1 MLASVGFDLL
11 VIAKPELWWARR
23 MPRWLLGLPCEMD
36 GVGRLNA
43 GQKLNAVFVA
53 VTSVALA
60 ITGLIPW
67 IVWQCPGLVMTGE
80 PAGRAMIAGS
90 RRWRSVMSDR
100 VRLHRFTGRGFELL
114 EIPVVQER
122 PLALYVN
129 GQELVTL
136 LCTPSKLDA
145 LVVGF
150 LAFEGLIRGLDD
162 IRGLTILEG
171 EGYADVELS
180 SEFVP
185 PRRRVYTSGC
195 GGGITFSLESRESA
209 ARWDDSAV
217 DPASLFPLLRQLYL
231 EAHGYRESRGIHAA
245 ALADG
250 EKLLIVTE
258 DVGRHNAIDKV
269 CGEAMLRGVPTEGKI
284 LLATG
289 RISSEMLRKGAHM
302 GTPIVVS
309 RTSATTLSIQ
319 LAKRLG
325 LTLIG
330 YVRGDSFYVYSHPER
345 LVLLKPAPPP
355 VLAR

>member
-1 MLASVGFDLL
+1 
-11 VIAKPELWWARR
+11 
-23 MPRWLLGLPCEMD
+23 
-36 GVGRLNA
+36 
-43 GQKLNAVFVA
+43 
-53 VTSVALA
+53 
-60 ITGLIPW
+60 
-67 IVWQCPGLVMTGE
+67 
-80 PAGRAMIAGS
+80 
-90 RRWRSVMSDR
+90 MSTR
-100 VRLHRFTGRGFELL
+100 VRLHRFSGHRFEPL
-114 EIPVVQER
+114 EISVVQER

-136 LCTPSKLDA
+136 LCTPSKLEA

-150 LAFEGLIRGLDD
+150 LAFEGIIDSLEDLRS
-162 IRGLTILEG
+162 LTVLEG
-171 EGYADVELS
+171 EGFVDVRLTG
-180 SEFVP
+180 EFVP

-195 GGGITFSLESRESA
+195 GGGITFSLETHRSA
-209 ARWDDSAV
+209 AQWDNSAV
-217 DPASLFPLLRQLYL
+217 EPASLFPLFRELYA
-231 EAHGYRESRGIHAA
+231 EAHAYRESRGIHAA
-245 ALADG
+245 ALAEG

-269 CGEAMLRGVPTEGKI
+269 CGEAMLRGIPTTGKI

-309 RTSATTLSIQ
+309 RTSATTLSID

-345 LVLLKPAPPP
+345 LVVAQASP
-355 VLAR
+355 VLSR

>member
-1 MLASVGFDLL
+1 
-11 VIAKPELWWARR
+11 
-23 MPRWLLGLPCEMD
+23 
-36 GVGRLNA
+36 
-43 GQKLNAVFVA
+43 
-53 VTSVALA
+53 
-60 ITGLIPW
+60 
-67 IVWQCPGLVMTGE
+67 
-80 PAGRAMIAGS
+80 
-90 RRWRSVMSDR
+90 MSTR
-100 VRLHRFTGRGFELL
+100 VRLHRFSGHRFEPL
-114 EIPVVQER
+114 EISVVQER

-136 LCTPSKLDA
+136 LCTPSKLEA

-150 LAFEGLIRGLDD
+150 LTFEGIIDSLEDLRS
-162 IRGLTILEG
+162 LTVLEG
-171 EGYADVELS
+171 EGFVDVRLTG
-180 SEFVP
+180 EFVP

-195 GGGITFSLESRESA
+195 GGGITFSLETHRSA
-209 ARWDDSAV
+209 AQWDNSAV
-217 DPASLFPLLRQLYL
+217 EPASLFPLFRELYA
-231 EAHGYRESRGIHAA
+231 EAHAYRESRGIHAA
-245 ALADG
+245 ALAEG

-269 CGEAMLRGVPTEGKI
+269 CGEAMLRGIPTTGKI

-309 RTSATTLSIQ
+309 RTSATTLSID

-345 LVLLKPAPPP
+345 LVVAQPSP
-355 VLAR
+355 VLSR

>member
-1 MLASVGFDLL
+1 
-11 VIAKPELWWARR
+11 
-23 MPRWLLGLPCEMD
+23 MPRVQRFSGGHFQPMD
-36 GVGRLNA
+36 
-43 GQKLNAVFVA
+43 
-53 VTSVALA
+53 
-60 ITGLIPW
+60 
-67 IVWQCPGLVMTGE
+67 
-80 PAGRAMIAGS
+80 
-90 RRWRSVMSDR
+90 
-100 VRLHRFTGRGFELL
+100 
-114 EIPVVQER
+114 IPVVQER

-136 LCTPSKLDA
+136 LCTPSKLEA

-150 LAFEGLIRGLDD
+150 LAFEGIIRGLEDLQ
-162 IRGLTILEG
+162 GLTVLE
-171 EGYADVELS
+171 EGYADVRLT

-185 PRRRVYTSGC
+185 PRRRVHTSGC
-195 GGGITFSLESRESA
+195 GGGITFALETHGSA
-209 ARWDDSAV
+209 ALEDNSSV
-217 DPASLFPLLRQLYL
+217 DPASLFPLIKELYL
-231 EAHGYRESRGIHAA
+231 EAHSYRESRGIHAA
-245 ALADG
+245 ALAEG

-269 CGEAMLRGVPTEGKI
+269 CGEAMLRGIPTVGKV

-309 RTSATTLSIQ
+309 RTSATTLSIE

-345 LVLLKPAPPP
+345 LVIPRAAP
-355 VLAR
+355 VLAG